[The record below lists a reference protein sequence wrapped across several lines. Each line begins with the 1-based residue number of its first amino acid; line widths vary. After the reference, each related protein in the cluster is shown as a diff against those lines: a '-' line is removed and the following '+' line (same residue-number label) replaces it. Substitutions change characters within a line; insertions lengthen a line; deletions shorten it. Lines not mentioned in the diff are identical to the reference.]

1 MRCHEALPL
10 IEKLADR
17 EATAAEKR
25 QAETHLEGCNDCQA
39 HYRFLTALPRA
50 ARSSALPEPPGMY
63 WEVLPGKVMERIER
77 ERQATANQ
85 SWVSW
90 VFRPSRL
97 RWVGAV
103 AAAVVAVVVGLEVSH
118 LRDAERSAA
127 PVARSTGEAEPE
139 ALPGTLPEILKDA
152 PTSVPADASEPTKPA
167 EYTDEDALMET
178 VARRTEPASPRALA
192 PESAPKVVPGVV
204 EDAVEEKPA
213 GRKAKSA
220 FNRAAPEQE
229 VEQAQEGQPAGVGI
243 AGAPSPARGIAPSAS
258 SREGSKASKKA
269 PEGRVVGGSLEKQQA
284 VGERA
289 DLPALAQARRSDKGD
304 EGRGEAEESP
314 PPTTEADEGA
324 FEAKTRAVSA
334 LRDEVAA
341 PREPAA
347 QEPSMVRGRVL
358 LEPGKSELVGRD
370 SYLALLER
378 YPLRAPDDKTG
389 TARSKEKADEPSV
402 SELQAEC
409 AAWRDFLESY
419 PHSVSVVD
427 ARYRL
432 ARCSVR
438 LFDHHPSEERRRRAL
453 EDGSAYLEV
462 AADEAQ
468 AEEIRRALDRL
479 RN

>member
-25 QAETHLEGCNDCQA
+25 QAETHLEGCHDCQA
-39 HYRFLTALPRA
+39 HYRFLAALPRA

-77 ERQATANQ
+77 ERQATANH
-85 SWVSW
+85 SWVSRM
-90 VFRPSRL
+90 FRPSRL

-152 PTSVPADASEPTKPA
+152 PAVPADPSKPA
-167 EYTDEDALMET
+167 EYTEEDARMET
-178 VARRTEPASPRALA
+178 VVRRTAPASPRALGL
-192 PESAPKVVPGVV
+192 ESAPEVVLEA
-204 EDAVEEKPA
+204 EDAVEEAPA

-220 FNRAAPEQE
+220 FNRVAPEQE
-229 VEQAQEGQPAGVGI
+229 VGQAPEGQPAGAGI

-258 SREGSKASKKA
+258 SLEGPKASKKA
-269 PEGRVVGGSLEKQQA
+269 SEGTVVGGSLEKQQA

-289 DLPALAQARRSDKGD
+289 R
-304 EGRGEAEESP
+304 EAVESP
-314 PPTTEADEGA
+314 PPKTEADEGA
-324 FEAKTRAVSA
+324 FEAKTAF
-334 LRDEVAA
+334 RDEVAA
-341 PREPAA
+341 PGEPVA
-347 QEPSMVRGRVL
+347 QEPSMVRGRAL
-358 LEPGKSELVGRD
+358 LEPGKSELLGRD

-389 TARSKEKADEPSV
+389 VARSKEKAAEPSV

-409 AAWRDFLESY
+409 AAWMDFLESY
-419 PHSVSVVD
+419 PHSLSVVD

-432 ARCSVR
+432 ARCSFR
-438 LFDHHPSEERRRRAL
+438 LFDNYPSEERRRRAL
-453 EDGSAYLEV
+453 EDGSGYLEV
-462 AADEAQ
+462 AADGVQ
-468 AEEIRRALDRL
+468 AEEIRRSLERL